1 MSEAQEDKPPKKI
14 RWTPEKVMSSSA
26 VMISLISLVALFY
39 QLNLARE
46 ENELIRKQQSAS
58 VLPHLK
64 LTFSTGPSG
73 YKVTFINKGVGP
85 AFIKSVDFHLK
96 GGEKFQ
102 RSDLFYNHVN
112 EIIKKAEGVN
122 VRSSTY
128 SFEKGEVIPA
138 NEPVDIFST
147 QGGEQTSLFLKH
159 FHSMDWGYTVIYEDV
174 YGAQWK
180 LSEESNFPVAISE

>member
-1 MSEAQEDKPPKKI
+1 MSEEKPESKRKI
-14 RWTPEKVMSSSA
+14 SWTPEKVMSSSA
-26 VMISLISLVALFY
+26 VMISLVSLVALFY

-64 LTFSTGPSG
+64 LTFSTGPSR
-73 YKVTFINKGVGP
+73 YQVTFINKGVGP
-85 AFIKSVDFHLK
+85 AFVKSVDFHLK

-102 RSDLFYNHVN
+102 RSDLFYNHVTG
-112 EIIKKAEGVN
+112 IIKEAAGVN

-128 SFEKGEVIPA
+128 SFENGEVIPA
-138 NEPVDIFST
+138 NQEVDIFTTS
-147 QGGEQTSLFLKH
+147 GEEQTNLFLKH
-159 FHSMDWGYTVIYEDV
+159 FSTMDWGYSVIYEDV

-180 LSEESNFPVAISE
+180 LSEESNFPVPVTK